1 MMRKL
6 LFLTIAFVGLWAC
19 QDDDESGFD
28 VPVEFRKA
36 LEFQPIAGGAT
47 MKYYLPSNK
56 DIYGVKVRYADEY
69 GYAMEKTG
77 TYLDDTLLLTGFNA
91 PQTSVPAQVCFF
103 NERMEETDAID
114 VAFDTEASAPWAFFD
129 CVSVMP
135 FWNGFSV
142 RYTSPDVV
150 SGLVHVFY
158 LGTNPRTGEP
168 DSILML
174 TSPIME
180 GGDTLNIQMQ
190 QRQEATTVIV
200 RTEDFRGNRVKQEI
214 FPDLA
219 ALYIDT
225 LKSSDFDYH
234 FTGTEVES
242 DEYLI
247 GEQYLYDGDKNGQQ
261 LKANALNGNRF
272 GLCTYVTGPNS
283 FGERYIIDLRE
294 PRVPAT
300 VRIYANVKLETSYPD
315 AGSGYSLMETLF
327 GGWYCSRLPSK
338 LRLYG
343 TNEDPETV
351 ELEDCAV
358 LFSLND
364 EPELSY
370 WKQSWAARCDAIYSS
385 TSFISY
391 KEASPEVVAEAEPVY
406 LDMLCNYEEV
416 DDGQGGVTGQSYRY
430 LFFVIEDT
438 YYGSTGNYGYEVNE
452 GEYITF
458 SELEVCVQA
467 K

>member
-1 MMRKL
+1 
-6 LFLTIAFVGLWAC
+6 
-19 QDDDESGFD
+19 
-28 VPVEFRKA
+28 
-36 LEFQPIAGGAT
+36 
-47 MKYYLPSNK
+47 
-56 DIYGVKVRYADEY
+56 
-69 GYAMEKTG
+69 
-77 TYLDDTLLLTGFNA
+77 
-91 PQTSVPAQVCFF
+91 
-103 NERMEETDAID
+103 
-114 VAFDTEASAPWAFFD
+114 
-129 CVSVMP
+129 
-135 FWNGFSV
+135 
-142 RYTSPDVV
+142 
-150 SGLVHVFY
+150 
-158 LGTNPRTGEP
+158 
-168 DSILML
+168 
-174 TSPIME
+174 
-180 GGDTLNIQMQ
+180 
-190 QRQEATTVIV
+190 
-200 RTEDFRGNRVKQEI
+200 
-214 FPDLA
+214 
-219 ALYIDT
+219 
-225 LKSSDFDYH
+225 
-234 FTGTEVES
+234 
-242 DEYLI
+242 
-247 GEQYLYDGDKNGQQ
+247 
-261 LKANALNGNRF
+261 
-272 GLCTYVTGPNS
+272 
-283 FGERYIIDLRE
+283 
-294 PRVPAT
+294 
-300 VRIYANVKLETSYPD
+300 
-315 AGSGYSLMETLF
+315 METLF

-358 LFSLND
+358 LFTLND

>member
-6 LFLTIAFVGLWAC
+6 VFLAIAFVCFWAC
-19 QDDDESGFD
+19 QDDNEIGFD
-28 VPVEFRKA
+28 VPVEFRKG
-36 LEFQPIAGGAT
+36 LEFRPVAGGST
-47 MKYYLPSNK
+47 MRYYLPKDK

-69 GYAMEKTG
+69 GLAMEKTG

-91 PQTSVPAQVCFF
+91 PQTGVPARVCFF
-103 NERMEETDAID
+103 NERMEESESID
-114 VAFDTEASAPWAFFD
+114 VSFDTEASAPWAFFD
-129 CVSVMP
+129 NVTVMP

-142 RYTSPDVV
+142 RYISPEVV

-158 LGTNPRTGEP
+158 LGTNPMTGEP

-174 TSPIME
+174 SSPIME

-190 QRQEATTVIV
+190 QRMGATTVIV
-200 RTEDFRGNRVKQEI
+200 RTEDFRGNRVKQEM
-214 FPDLA
+214 FPDLK

-225 LKSSDFDYH
+225 LRSTDFEYR
-234 FTGTEVES
+234 FTGTEYENE
-242 DEYLI
+242 DYMLGEKYLF
-247 GEQYLYDGDKNGQQ
+247 DGDKNGWQ
-261 LKANALNGNRF
+261 LRENALNGERF
-272 GLCTYVTGPNS
+272 HFCSYVTGPNS
-283 FGERYIIDLRE
+283 FGERYIIDLKE
-294 PRVPAT
+294 ERVPAS

-315 AGSGYSLMETLF
+315 AGSGYGVVETLF

-338 LRLYG
+338 LKLYG

-351 ELEDCAV
+351 ELENCAV
-358 LFSLND
+358 LFTLND
-364 EPELSY
+364 APEAQY

-385 TSFISY
+385 QSFVSY
-391 KEASPEVVAEAEPVY
+391 RNATPEEVAAAEPVY

-416 DDGQGGVTGQSYRY
+416 DDGKGGVTGKGYRY
-430 LFFVIEDT
+430 LFFVVEDT
-438 YYGSTGNYGYEVNE
+438 YNGSTGNYGYEVNE
-452 GEYITF
+452 NEYVTF